1 MQPKAPNKYSV
12 NTVIKYYEDMIQS
25 SHFDLTSVSANSI
38 LTVLKSTQISKA
50 TALDWLSGRFL
61 KHGAKFLAKAIT
73 DLCNLSINS
82 KEFPDLRK
90 VAKRKLLYKNGS
102 LIEPSNYKP
111 ISLLP
116 KYPNLSKKSFMIWI
130 QKIYYTLTNLVF
142 EKKYSTDL
150 CHYYMSGK
158 VLKGFD
164 KVLMTGMILNDL

>member
-1 MQPKAPNKYSV
+1 MLPKACNKYSIDA
-12 NTVIKYYEDMIQS
+12 VIKYEHMIQGY
-25 SHFDLTSVSANSI
+25 HFYLASVSENSGLTI
-38 LTVLKSTQISKA
+38 LKVTQFSKA
-50 TALDWLSGRFL
+50 PALDSLSGFFL
-61 KHGAKFLAKAIT
+61 KNGVKCVTKPIT

-102 LIEPSNYKP
+102 LIEPSNYKL

-150 CHYYMSGK
+150 CHYYMSDK